1 MKTKPSV
8 HKLPRRDFLRSAGF
22 AVAAFNIV
30 PGSVL
35 GLRGQT
41 AASEKLNIAGIGVAG
56 QGGSDIT
63 QFPNDNIVALCDVD
77 WRHAAGTFKKFPNA
91 RQWKDCRE
99 MLDQQKDIDA
109 VIVATPDHMHAF
121 ASILAM
127 KHGKHVYCE
136 KPLTHS
142 VWEARQV
149 ATFAREKKL
158 ATQMGNQGQA
168 SEGTR
173 RLCETVWS
181 GVLGPIREAHI
192 WTDRPSNGL
201 LNEYWPQG
209 VTRPTDTPPVPDTLA
224 WDLWL
229 GPAPERPYHPAYA
242 PFKWRGWWDFGTGA
256 LGDIG
261 CHSFDPVFRAL
272 KLGHP
277 ISIEA
282 SSTRV
287 NTETYPLASMVTYHF
302 PARSA
307 EPQKHNAHL
316 TTSEAQAASRVE
328 MPPLKLVWY
337 DGGLRPP
344 RPAELEDNEQMGAMG
359 SLLIGDKGK
368 MLTNMGRGTGR
379 LLPKELQDA
388 VAARDPIIPYSQG
401 HYQEWADACKGGK
414 PAGSNFNFA
423 GPLAEV
429 VLLGNVALR
438 PQLREQLVKHKLLWD
453 PEKLEIT
460 NLPDAN
466 KFLRREYRKGWEI
479 AI

>member
-1 MKTKPSV
+1 VKTKPTL
-8 HKLPRRDFLRSAGF
+8 KLSRRNFVRTSGF

-30 PGSVL
+30 PGYVL

-41 AASEKLNIAGIGVAG
+41 PPSQKLNIAGIGVAG
-56 QGGSDIT
+56 QGAGDIG
-63 QFPNDNIVALCDVD
+63 QFPDDNIVALCDVD
-77 WRHAAGTFKKFPNA
+77 WRHAAGTFKKFPKA

-99 MLDQQKDIDA
+99 MFDRQKDIDA
-109 VIVATPDHMHAF
+109 VVVATPDHMHAF

-168 SEGTR
+168 SESTR
-173 RLCETVWS
+173 RLCELVWS
-181 GVLGPIREAHI
+181 GIIGPIREAHV

-201 LNEYWPQG
+201 MNEYWPQG
-209 VTRPTDTPPVPDTLA
+209 VGRPKDSPDVPDTLA
-224 WDLWL
+224 WNLWL

-261 CHSFDPVFRAL
+261 CHSFDPIFRAL
-272 KLGHP
+272 KLGPP
-277 ISIEA
+277 ISVEA

-287 NTETYPLASMVTYHF
+287 NEETYPLASMVTYHF
-302 PARSA
+302 PARA
-307 EPQKHNAHL
+307 REPQKNNAHL
-316 TTSEAQAASRVE
+316 STPEAQAAAQVE
-328 MPPLKLVWY
+328 MPPVKLVWY
-337 DGGLRPP
+337 DGGLRPA
-344 RPAELEDNEQMGAMG
+344 RPLELAEDQEMGAMG
-359 SLLIGDKGK
+359 ALLIGDKGK
-368 MLTNMGRGTGR
+368 LLSGMRTGHR
-379 LLPKELQDA
+379 LLPENLRADA
-388 VAARDPIIPYSQG
+388 EAIKQVIPRSQG
-401 HYQEWADACKGGK
+401 HYREWAEACKGGK
-414 PAGSNFNFA
+414 PAGSNFDFA
-423 GPLAEV
+423 GPLAET

-438 PQLREQLVKHKLLWD
+438 PQLRPQLVKRKLLWD
-453 PEKLEIT
+453 AEKLEIT

-479 AI
+479 